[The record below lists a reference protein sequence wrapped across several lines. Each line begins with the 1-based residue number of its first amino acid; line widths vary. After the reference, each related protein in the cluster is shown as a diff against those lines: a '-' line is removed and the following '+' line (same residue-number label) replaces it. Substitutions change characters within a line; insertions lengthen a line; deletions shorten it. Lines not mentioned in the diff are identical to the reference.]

1 MCTQTDRGRG
11 RARDIECIVAG
22 DCRQIAEPLLTSALR
37 FPAFLCARGAP
48 ILPREISHGLAEQMA
63 RDAILRVIGKPNL
76 GLTRICEAIHLV

>member
-11 RARDIECIVAG
+11 RARDSECIVAG

-63 RDAILRVIGKPNL
+63 RDANNGEATLL
-76 GLTRICEAIHLV
+76 GRLVGIVGLYAE